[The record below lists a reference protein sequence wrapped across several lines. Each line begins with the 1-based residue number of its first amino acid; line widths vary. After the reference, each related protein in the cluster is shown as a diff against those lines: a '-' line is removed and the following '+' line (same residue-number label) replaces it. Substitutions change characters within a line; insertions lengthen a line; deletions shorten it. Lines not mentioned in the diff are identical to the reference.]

1 MSVRRVAVLTVRS
14 GSDRGGAE
22 RFFEGLVAALRGLAV
37 QVDRIDLESDESS
50 FETIEE
56 SYLRFYDWDLSGY
69 DGVISTKAPSYAARH
84 PNHVCYLMHTMRVFY
99 DMFDHEYP
107 GAPDWVR
114 ERRDKIHRMDT
125 AALSKNRIRTLFCTG
140 HEVNKRLVSYNR
152 LSATV
157 LHHGLNLDGPRPGAY
172 EYAFLPGRLHRWKR
186 VDLIIE
192 ALKQVKRPLRLLIAG
207 TGEDENFFRER
218 AGGDPRISFLGRVS
232 DAQLLDLYADALVVP
247 FAPVREDYGL
257 VTLEAFRARKPV
269 ITCTDSGEP
278 TVFVRD
284 GETGFRCTPEPADIA
299 DKLTWFFDHRSEAA
313 AMGARAE
320 ASIRHI
326 RWDVVGRRL
335 LDALFPGEFA
345 PPENPGYS

>member
-1 MSVRRVAVLTVRS
+1 MTRRRVAVLTVKS
-14 GSDRGGAE
+14 SSERGGAE
-22 RFFEGLVAALRGLAV
+22 RFFEGLVAGLRSMGVEA
-37 QVDRIDLESDESS
+37 DRVDLESDESS

-56 SYLRFYDWDLSGY
+56 SYLRFYDWELSSY

-84 PNHVCYLMHTMRVFY
+84 PNHVCYLVHTMRVFY
-99 DMFDHEYP
+99 DMFEREYP
-107 GAPDWVR
+107 DAPEWRR
-114 ERRDKIHRMDT
+114 EQRDQIHRMDT
-125 AALSKNRIRTLFCTG
+125 AALSESRIRTLFSIG
-140 HEVNKRLVSYNR
+140 NEVRTRLALYNR
-152 LSATV
+152 LPSTV
-157 LHHGLNLDGPRPGAY
+157 LHPGLNLDGLRPGAY
-172 EYAFLPGRLHRWKR
+172 DYAFLPGRLHRWKR

-192 ALKQVKRPLRLLIAG
+192 AMKQVERPLRFLIAG
-207 TGEDENFFRER
+207 TGEDENWFREKAR
-218 AGGDPRISFLGRVS
+218 GDQRISFLGRVS

-269 ITCTDSGEP
+269 ITCSDSGEP

-284 GETGFRCTPEPADIA
+284 GETGFCCPPEPADIA
-299 DKLTWFFDHRSEAA
+299 EKLTWLFDHRDEAA

-326 RWDVVGRRL
+326 RWDVVGSRL

-345 PPENPGYS
+345 HPPGD